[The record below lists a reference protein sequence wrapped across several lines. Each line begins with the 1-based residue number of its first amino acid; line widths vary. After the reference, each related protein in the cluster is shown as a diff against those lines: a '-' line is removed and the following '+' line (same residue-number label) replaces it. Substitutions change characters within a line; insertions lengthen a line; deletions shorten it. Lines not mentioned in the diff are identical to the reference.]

1 MFYESKILLAI
12 CVLLIIA
19 LVIAVIDSDN
29 QDPPDI
35 SCWK

>member
-12 CVLLIIA
+12 CILLIIA
-19 LVIAVIDSDN
+19 LVIAVLDN
-29 QDPPDI
+29 DNDPPDI